1 MEALAESERDFQHG
15 LVSVELDYVSR
26 SVHHRRT
33 VCASAKM
40 LFDRGTNSRVEIV
53 FKIV

>member
-15 LVSVELDYVSR
+15 LVSVELDYISR
-26 SVHHRRT
+26 SVHHGGT

-40 LFDRGTNSRVEIV
+40 RFDRGTNSRIDVIFEIV
-53 FKIV
+53 